1 MLSMIIKITVNYWNK
16 KAICIKWNKNNTSKL
31 IKIDA
36 FLENQSFFIEIYLFL
51 DQKLK
56 VINQLTLYQS
66 THISTLCSPHTDFL
80 RFQHTNFD
88 FLLFFFK
95 NYIILIS
102 ILLFYIILWSHIIL
116 ELRETMF
123 RKPYHCYNLNSHRP
137 PINLAVLIF
146 FRLRMIFF
154 SVKMAK
160 IS

>member
-1 MLSMIIKITVNYWNK
+1 MLSMIIKITLNYWNK
-16 KAICIKWNKNNTSKL
+16 KAKCIKWKKNNTSKL

-123 RKPYHCYNLNSHRP
+123 RKPYITVIGRL
-137 PINLAVLIF
+137 LILQF
-146 FRLRMIFF
+146 WSFSGWEWYFSLLRWP
-154 SVKMAK
+154 KYHN
-160 IS
+160 